1 MIRASVAAVGVAV
14 ALVAFG
20 APMWFGGEPAPG
32 RTAVVA
38 AATTTPPPAAPGS
51 PAWAETADVVEH
63 LGDRL
68 PPELAFVDSRGQRVA
83 LGSLF
88 DGTRPVLLVLAYYEC
103 PQLCS
108 LVLDGAAHA
117 MRALAGEGWE
127 LGRQYRA
134 VAISFDATER
144 TEQAARKQTTVLAGI
159 GGGDPARWPFLVGG
173 DASVRA
179 LTDRLGFRFLRDP
192 ATGAL
197 AHPAVAFVLTPDGTI
212 SRYLYG
218 IDYRPRDVKLA
229 LLEASSGKTGSF
241 TDKVVM
247 RCFRYDP
254 ATRRYGVFVSRFME
268 LGGALILATVLVMFG
283 AFARVELRRARNR
296 GHLP

>member
-1 MIRASVAAVGVAV
+1 MIRLSRSG
-14 ALVAFG
+14 ALGALGGLALLAMLGAF
-20 APMWFGGEPAPG
+20 ATT
-32 RTAVVA
+32 RTAA
-38 AATTTPPPAAPGS
+38 APAGPPGPPAPGS

-83 LGSLF
+83 LGSVF
-88 DGTRPVLLVLAYYEC
+88 DGAHPVLLVLAYYEC

-108 LVLDGAAHA
+108 LVLDGAARA
-117 MRALAGEGWE
+117 MRQLAGEGWQ

-134 VAISFDATER
+134 ITISFDATER
-144 TEQAARKQTTVLAGI
+144 TEQAARKQTSVLAGI

-179 LTDRLGFRFLRDP
+179 LTDRLGFHFLRDP

-229 LLEASSGKTGSF
+229 LLEASDGKTGSF
-241 TDKVVM
+241 ADKVAM

-283 AFARVELRRARNR
+283 AFARLELRRGR
-296 GHLP
+296 GTRGELP